1 MDKRGHSIGR
11 RMTESAVKSLDGAVI
26 AAAQRYGAPAVQGAL
41 ITHALNAGLVG
52 GPALQADT
60 IDLLE
65 TALTLLKNPQ
75 AALAAGARG
84 VVGAA

>member
-1 MDKRGHSIGR
+1 MGKENQSIGR
-11 RMTESAVKSLDGAVI
+11 RLTEAAVKSLDGAVI

-52 GPALQADT
+52 GPGLCADT
-60 IDLLE
+60 IDMLE

-84 VVGAA
+84 VVGSA